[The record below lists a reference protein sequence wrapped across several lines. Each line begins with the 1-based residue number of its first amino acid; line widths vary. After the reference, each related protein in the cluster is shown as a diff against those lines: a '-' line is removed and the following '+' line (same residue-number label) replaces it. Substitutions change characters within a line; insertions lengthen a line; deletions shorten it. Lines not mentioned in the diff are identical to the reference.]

1 MKLLLLRYSTTDE
14 DTLSALYIDG
24 VLACYALED
33 EHRTVKV
40 FGETRI
46 PAGTY
51 KLKLREHG
59 GFYTRYTARW
69 SWHKGMIE
77 VMDVPGFTD
86 ILMHLGNKD
95 DDTAGCILVGNTAE
109 VNTINPGENNL
120 LRSRDAYV
128 RVYPKIAE
136 GIEQG
141 DTELEIMDFA

>member
-14 DTLSALYIDG
+14 DTAGHLYIDG
-24 VLACYALED
+24 ILACHTLED

-59 GFYTRYTARW
+59 GFYKRYTARW

-77 VMDVPGFTD
+77 VMDVPNFTD

-95 DDTAGCILVGNTAE
+95 DDTAGCILVGNNAA

-120 LRSRDAYV
+120 LNSRDAYV

-141 DTELEIMDFA
+141 EVELEIRDFA